1 MPGLSITWHSLLD
14 IGAVWFII
22 YQILLLLRGTRAFQM
37 VVGIL
42 VFLFIYLFS
51 RLLKLDTLNWLIT
64 SFWSQLILAVLILFQ
79 PEIRRALARVG
90 KSPLLLGFR
99 LSETSLDIDEIL
111 KTLQTL
117 SKRGMGAIIV
127 LERNNDLSDV
137 VEVGVGI
144 DATISQEI
152 LTSIFLPYSPLHDG
166 AVIIRQNRIL
176 AAGCFLPISLSGDVS
191 RHLGTRHRA
200 AIGITE
206 ETDAL
211 ALVVSEETGQ
221 ISHVIAGRIHPMG
234 NMTDLRSV
242 LVRLFRKQQPSRL
255 AIRAA
260 LFKNKIGQ
268 KMGIRTEAAVPG
280 KKQMKQTLWQEQ
292 ASDRDEKD
300 SKK

>member
-1 MPGLSITWHSLLD
+1 MGLNITWHSIVD
-14 IGAVWFII
+14 ICAVWFII
-22 YQILLLLRGTRAFQM
+22 YQILLLLRGSRAFQM

-51 RLLKLDTLNWLIT
+51 RLLKLDTLNWMIT

-137 VEVGVGI
+137 VEVGTTV
-144 DATISQEI
+144 DATISQEL
-152 LTSIFLPYSPLHDG
+152 LTSIFLSYSPLHDG

-221 ISHVIAGRIHPMG
+221 ISHVIAGRIHPMA
-234 NMTDLRSV
+234 NMTDLRSI

-255 AIRAA
+255 ALRAA
-260 LFKNKIGQ
+260 LFRQKVEQKIGVKTDSPAHKRPYSKQ
-268 KMGIRTEAAVPG
+268 VSPQEGFLEQD
-280 KKQMKQTLWQEQ
+280 KKDL
-292 ASDRDEKD
+292 EK
-300 SKK
+300 

>member
-1 MPGLSITWHSLLD
+1 MLGLNITWHSIVD
-14 IGAVWFII
+14 ICAVWFII
-22 YQILLLLRGTRAFQM
+22 YQILLLLRGSRAFQM

-51 RLLKLDTLNWLIT
+51 RLLKLDTLNWIIT

-79 PEIRRALARVG
+79 PETRRALARVG

-137 VEVGVGI
+137 VEVGTTI
-144 DATISQEI
+144 DATISQEL
-152 LTSIFLPYSPLHDG
+152 LTSIFLSYSPLHDG

-221 ISHVIAGRIHPMG
+221 ISHVIAGRIHPMA
-234 NMTDLRSV
+234 NMTDLRSI

-260 LFKNKIGQ
+260 LFRQKVEQ
-268 KMGIRTEAAVPG
+268 KMGG
-280 KKQMKQTLWQEQ
+280 KTDSYGGKRPYSKQIAPQ
-292 ASDRDEKD
+292 DRYLDPEKKD
-300 SKK
+300 LEK

>member
-1 MPGLSITWHSLLD
+1 MGLNITWHSILD
-14 IGAVWFII
+14 ISAVWFII
-22 YQILLLLRGTRAFQM
+22 YQILLLLRGSRAFQM

-42 VFLFIYLFS
+42 IFLFIYLFS
-51 RLLKLDTLNWLIT
+51 RLLKLDTLNWMIT

-137 VEVGVGI
+137 VEVGTTV
-144 DATISQEI
+144 DATISQE
-152 LTSIFLPYSPLHDG
+152 LLSSIFLSYSPLHDG

-176 AAGCFLPISLSGDVS
+176 AAGCFLPISLSSDVS

-221 ISHVIAGRIHPMG
+221 ISHVIAGRIHPMV
-234 NMTDLRSV
+234 NMTDLRSI

-255 AIRAA
+255 ALRAA
-260 LFKNKIGQ
+260 LFRQKVEQKI
-268 KMGIRTEAAVPG
+268 VG
-280 KKQMKQTLWQEQ
+280 KSDSSASKRPPSRQGTNQENFLEE
-292 ASDRDEKD
+292 EKKD
-300 SKK
+300 MEK

>member
-1 MPGLSITWHSLLD
+1 MGLNITWHSIVD
-14 IGAVWFII
+14 ICAVWFII
-22 YQILLLLRGTRAFQM
+22 YQILLLLRGSRAFQM

-51 RLLKLDTLNWLIT
+51 RLLKLDTLNWMIT

-137 VEVGVGI
+137 VEVGTTV
-144 DATISQEI
+144 DATISQEL
-152 LTSIFLPYSPLHDG
+152 LTSIFLSYSPLHDG

-176 AAGCFLPISLSGDVS
+176 AAGCFLPISLSGEVS

-221 ISHVIAGRIHPMG
+221 ISHVIAGRIHPMA
-234 NMTDLRSV
+234 NMTDLRSI

-255 AIRAA
+255 ALRAA
-260 LFKNKIGQ
+260 LFRQKVEQKIGVKTDSPAHKRPYSKQ
-268 KMGIRTEAAVPG
+268 VSPQEGFLEQD
-280 KKQMKQTLWQEQ
+280 KKDL
-292 ASDRDEKD
+292 EK
-300 SKK
+300 